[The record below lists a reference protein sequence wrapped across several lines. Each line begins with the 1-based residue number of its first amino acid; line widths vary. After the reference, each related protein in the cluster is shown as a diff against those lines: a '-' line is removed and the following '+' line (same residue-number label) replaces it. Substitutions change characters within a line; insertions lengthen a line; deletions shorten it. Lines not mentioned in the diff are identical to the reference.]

1 MCSNFHDG
9 SHGNARNRKTEKRD
23 RERECRG
30 LGSLESSRLAEQ
42 FEEIGGER
50 KQGEM
55 GNCLIVS
62 HLFILDLSVKSEST
76 VVIHYYG
83 N

>member
-1 MCSNFHDG
+1 
-9 SHGNARNRKTEKRD
+9 
-23 RERECRG
+23 
-30 LGSLESSRLAEQ
+30 
-42 FEEIGGER
+42 
-50 KQGEM
+50 M

-83 N
+83 NPMVKKF